1 MLQIKLIQPEMTYNI
16 RHRVLRPN
24 QSIEDSKY
32 ESDHEEGSFHVGAFM
47 DDKLVSVV
55 SFCLEKYPD
64 FPEEVQYRL
73 RAMATLEEYRKIGAG
88 RLAVGFAEQILRDK
102 GADLLWCKGRTSVQK
117 YYENLGF
124 RAYGE
129 VFDYPPIGTHIIMY
143 KVFDKFSVNRA
154 E

>member
-73 RAMATLEEYRKIGAG
+73 RAMATLEDYRMLGAG
-88 RLAVGFAEQILRDK
+88 RLAVRFAEEIIIDK
-102 GADLLWCKGRTSVQK
+102 GAYLLWCKGRTSVQK

-124 RAYGE
+124 KAFDE
-129 VFDYPPIGTHIIMY
+129 AFDYPPIGSHIIMY
-143 KVFDKFSVNRA
+143 KRLI
-154 E
+154 